1 MLIVN
6 DRLRILIMAAANPV
20 GVQQYLKGMDYPA
33 TKDDL
38 IDYAEEKGAE
48 DEILDLLEQ
57 LPEDEEYNTPIE
69 LNKALGKIQ

>member
-1 MLIVN
+1 
-6 DRLRILIMAAANPV
+6 MAAANPV